1 MNMTDFKTVHSSA
14 PERPAE
20 IDTASSAVY
29 VYERQNIRQEDVTVG
44 TGEDTQTVTEWV
56 YEQREYT
63 KDEYDMMLS
72 PAIQGVQQ
80 ALSELQLAI
89 DSL

>member
-1 MNMTDFKTVHSSA
+1 MTDFKTVHSSA
-14 PERPAE
+14 ATRPTE
-20 IDTASSAVY
+20 IDAESSAFF
-29 VYERQNIRQEDVTVG
+29 VYERRNIRQEQVTIGV
-44 TGEDTQTVTEWV
+44 GEDTQTATEWV

-80 ALSELQLAI
+80 TLSEIQLSI